1 VSLMPPLSEALKLGW
16 RLAAEE
22 SVHAGQKQILP
33 AYLLL
38 GICRIERMLREDSW
52 DRYAVDPSFQ
62 EAIQKEWAVTAGAF
76 SAAGIDPVTLR
87 REIRSALAQDSL
99 VLPPNHVAKRT
110 EATRRVFERA
120 EEQAQRGGRPLTS
133 LNDTLASLIPALN
146 TEGASIPPQL
156 MGPLKKLESL
166 LAPSPVAGVTFCL
179 DAALEDSGENLR
191 TSGRDAL
198 FYDLPLAMASQP
210 NFQALLDCVLAAV
223 LKFFPAAER
232 AALLVRERT
241 TNRLVLQAHLPP
253 GKPSA
258 SIELADHVLKKNT
271 ALIWHPA
278 AATSTNDVGA
288 KSMAQF
294 QTACAMYAPLHWQ
307 QELLGVLCVDTKN
320 AATTFSADDLRLFI
334 AIAHHVALSIYSQR
348 LMLDLQSQ
356 NQLLQRLLTHFS
368 PKLRQRLV
376 ERASKGRLTLGG
388 ERSEVSILF
397 SDIRGFT
404 TMSAGME
411 PDDVVNM
418 LNDYFG
424 ALVEAIFKHEGTVDK
439 FIGDAI
445 LAVFGSPDPDPK
457 HHEQALHAALAMQA
471 GMQKVNDVRK
481 ARGLPTCEIGIGLH
495 SGEVL
500 HGFVGSQD
508 RLEFTVVGDAVNRAS
523 RYCSAAGAGE
533 ILLSQEF
540 HRHVWR
546 EIDVETRE
554 VPTKHEGTW
563 SAFSVVKTKIPC

>member
-1 VSLMPPLSEALKLGW
+1 MPPLSEALKLGW

-22 SVHAGQKQILP
+22 SVHAGQPQIVP

-38 GICRIERMLREDSW
+38 GICRIERVLREDAW
-52 DRYAVDPSFQ
+52 DRYAIDPNFH
-62 EAIQKEWAVTAGAF
+62 EAIQKEWNTTAGAF
-76 SAAGIDPVTLR
+76 SAAGIDPVILR
-87 REIRSALAQDSL
+87 REIRAALVQDSL
-99 VLPPNHVAKRT
+99 VLPPGHVAKRS
-110 EATRRVFERA
+110 EATRQIFERA
-120 EEQAQRGGRPLTS
+120 EELAQRGGRPLTS
-133 LNDTLASLIPALN
+133 ISDTLVSLVPTLSNESSPLPAQIR
-146 TEGASIPPQL
+146 T
-156 MGPLKKLESL
+156 PLRKLESL
-166 LAPSPVAGVTFCL
+166 LAPLPMAGVTVCM
-179 DAALEDSGENLR
+179 DAALEHSAEHLQ
-191 TSGRDAL
+191 TPGRDRL
-198 FYDLPLAMASQP
+198 FYDLPLLMASQP
-210 NFQALLDCVLAAV
+210 NFQALLECVLAAV
-223 LKFFPAAER
+223 LKFFPTAER
-232 AALLVRERT
+232 AAMLVRERS
-241 TNRLVLQAHLPP
+241 TNRLVLQAHLPA

-258 SIELADHVLKKNT
+258 SIELAEHVLKQNT

-278 AATSTNDVGA
+278 AANSAEDVGA
-288 KSMAQF
+288 RSMAQF
-294 QTACAMYAPLHWQ
+294 QTACAMYAPLYWQ
-307 QELLGVLCVDTKN
+307 QEMLGVLSVDTKN
-320 AATTFSADDLRLFI
+320 AASSFSSDDLRMFV

-348 LMLDLQSQ
+348 LTLDLQSQ

-445 LAVFGSPDPDPK
+445 LAVFGSPDHDPK
-457 HHEQALHAALAMQA
+457 HHEQALQAAVAMQA
-471 GMQKVNDVRK
+471 AMQKVNTARK
-481 ARGLPTCEIGIGLH
+481 ARGLAACEIGIGLH

-500 HGFVGSQD
+500 HGFVGTQD

-523 RYCSAAGAGE
+523 RYCSAAAAGE

-546 EIDVETRE
+546 EIEVETRE

-563 SAFSVVKTKIPC
+563 SAFRVLKTKEHS

>member
-1 VSLMPPLSEALKLGW
+1 MPPLSEALKLAW

-22 SVHAGQKQILP
+22 SVHAGQKQIVP

-38 GICRIERMLREDSW
+38 GICRIERVLREDTW
-52 DRYAVDPSFQ
+52 ERYAVDPSFH
-62 EAIQKEWAVTAGAF
+62 EAIQKEWALTAGAF
-76 SAAGIDPVTLR
+76 SSAGIDPVNLR
-87 REIRSALAQDSL
+87 REIRAALVQDSL
-99 VLPPNHVAKRT
+99 VLPPNHVAKRA
-110 EATRRVFERA
+110 EATRQVFERA
-120 EEQAQRGGRPLTS
+120 EERAQRAGRSQTS
-133 LNDTLASLIPALN
+133 LNDTLASLVPSLN
-146 TEGASIPPQL
+146 GESATPPLPPQIIT
-156 MGPLKKLESL
+156 PLRKLESL
-166 LAPSPVAGVTFCL
+166 LVPLPIAGVTLCL
-179 DAALEDSGENLR
+179 DATLKDTAEQLR
-191 TSGRDAL
+191 ISGRDAM
-198 FYDLPLAMASQP
+198 FYDLPLLMASQP
-210 NFQALLDCVLAAV
+210 NFQSLLESVLAAV
-223 LKFFPAAER
+223 LKIFPTAER
-232 AALLVRERT
+232 AAMLVRERSS
-241 TNRLVLQAHLPP
+241 NRLVLQAHLPP

-258 SIELADHVLKKNT
+258 SIELADHVLKQNT

-278 AATSTNDVGA
+278 AEPSTEIVGA
-288 KSMAQF
+288 RSMAQL

-307 QELLGVLCVDTKN
+307 KEMLGVLCVDTKN
-320 AATTFSADDLRLFI
+320 AASTFSQDDLRLFI

-348 LMLDLQSQ
+348 LTLELQSQ

-404 TMSAGME
+404 TMSTGME
-411 PDDVVNM
+411 PDDVVGM

-424 ALVEAIFKHEGTVDK
+424 VLVEAIFKHEGTVDK

-457 HHEQALHAALAMQA
+457 HHEQALHAALAMQTA
-471 GMQKVNDVRK
+471 MQKVNAARK
-481 ARGLPTCEIGIGLH
+481 ARGLPVCEIGIGIH

-500 HGFVGSQD
+500 HGFVGTQD

-546 EIDVETRE
+546 EIEVETRE

-563 SAFSVVKTKIPC
+563 SAFQVVASKNPH